1 MLPHRSFSIHI
12 TGLTDFQLCPHLLK
26 QLRIYQ
32 IVPKIA
38 PVHLIDF
45 EPVRSP
51 AITAGKLAINT
62 LIRLNGSVA

>member
-1 MLPHRSFSIHI
+1 
-12 TGLTDFQLCPHLLK
+12 LCPHLLK